1 MKNLSN
7 FKLNNDVTL
16 GFAEADDQTA
26 KLDKISEL
34 EATLAKYKRL
44 GRPKSENPPTRQ
56 MTAYLS
62 DDEMEFL
69 TKEAKE
75 KGISKNQVLRNLI
88 AKEINKLPCPKS
100 IK

>member
-7 FKLNNDVTL
+7 FKLNNDVIT
-16 GFAEADDQTA
+16 GFAEADDKTA

-44 GRPKSENPPTRQ
+44 GRPKSENPPTSQ

-69 TKEAKE
+69 AKQAKE

-88 AKEINKLPCPKS
+88 TKQIS
-100 IK
+100 G

>member
-7 FKLNNDVTL
+7 FKLNNEVAA

-34 EATLAKYKRL
+34 EATLAKYKKL
-44 GRPKSENPPTRQ
+44 GRPKSENPPTCQ

-62 DDEMEFL
+62 DDEMGFL
-69 TKEAKE
+69 TKEDKE
-75 KGISKNQVLRNLI
+75 KGINKNQVLRNLV
-88 AKEINKLPCPKS
+88 AKEISKLQCLKRV
-100 IK
+100 K

>member
-7 FKLNNDVTL
+7 FKLNNDITT

-34 EATLAKYKRL
+34 EAALAKYKKL

-62 DDEMEFL
+62 DYEMEFL
-69 TKEAKE
+69 TKEAKK
-75 KGISKNQVLRNLI
+75 KGVSKNQVLRNLI
-88 AKEINKLPCPKS
+88 ARQING
-100 IK
+100 

>member
-7 FKLNNDVTL
+7 FKLNNDITT

-34 EATLAKYKRL
+34 EAALAKYKKL
-44 GRPKSENPPTRQ
+44 GRPKSENPPTHQ

-75 KGISKNQVLRNLI
+75 KGISKNQVLRDLI
-88 AKEINKLPCPKS
+88 TGKLKVYVLLCLA
-100 IK
+100 

>member
-7 FKLNNDVTL
+7 FKLNDEVAT

-26 KLDKISEL
+26 KLDK
-34 EATLAKYKRL
+34 YKKL

-69 TKEAKE
+69 AKEAKE
-75 KGISKNQVLRNLI
+75 KGISKNQILRNLI
-88 AKEINKLPCPKS
+88 TRQMNG
-100 IK
+100 

>member
-7 FKLNNDVTL
+7 FKLNNDIAT

-34 EATLAKYKRL
+34 EAILAKYKRL
-44 GRPKSENPPTRQ
+44 GRPKSENPPTHQ
-56 MTAYLS
+56 MTVYLS
-62 DDEMEFL
+62 DEEMDFI

-75 KGISKNQVLRNLI
+75 RGISKNQVLRNLI
-88 AKEINKLPCPKS
+88 AKQVS
-100 IK
+100 

>member
-7 FKLNNDVTL
+7 FKLNDISTT

-34 EATLAKYKRL
+34 EAALAKYKKL

-69 TKEAKE
+69 TEEAKK
-75 KGISKNQVLRNLI
+75 KGISKNQILRDLI
-88 AKEINKLPCPKS
+88 TKKMRA
-100 IK
+100 

>member
-7 FKLNNDVTL
+7 FKFNNDVVT

-69 TKEAKE
+69 TKESKE
-75 KGISKNQVLRNLI
+75 KGVSKNQVIRNLI
-88 AKEINKLPCPKS
+88 AKHINK
-100 IK
+100 

>member
-7 FKLNNDVTL
+7 FKLNNDIAT

-26 KLDKISEL
+26 KLDKIAEL
-34 EATLAKYKRL
+34 EAILAKYKRL
-44 GRPKSENPPTRQ
+44 GRPKSENPPTHQ
-56 MTAYLS
+56 MTVYLS
-62 DDEMEFL
+62 DDEMDFI

-88 AKEINKLPCPKS
+88 AKQVS
-100 IK
+100 

>member
-7 FKLNNDVTL
+7 FKLNNDVTI
-16 GFAEADDQTA
+16 GFADADDQTA

-56 MTAYLS
+56 MTVYFS
-62 DDEMEFL
+62 DDEMNFL
-69 TKEAKE
+69 IKEAKQ
-75 KGISKNQVLRNLI
+75 KGISKNQILRNLI
-88 AKEINKLPCPKS
+88 TKEIS
-100 IK
+100 E

>member
-7 FKLNNDVTL
+7 FKLNDDVTT

-34 EATLAKYKRL
+34 EAALAKYKRL
-44 GRPKSENPPTRQ
+44 GRPKSENPPTSQ

-62 DDEMEFL
+62 NDEREFL
-69 TKEAKE
+69 TKQAKE

-88 AKEINKLPCPKS
+88 AKQIS
-100 IK
+100 G

>member
-7 FKLNNDVTL
+7 FKLNNDVTI
-16 GFAEADDQTA
+16 GFAEVDDQTA
-26 KLDKISEL
+26 KLYKISEL
-34 EATLAKYKRL
+34 EAALAKYKRL
-44 GRPKSENPPTRQ
+44 GRPKSENPPTSQ

-62 DDEMEFL
+62 DDEMWFL

-88 AKEINKLPCPKS
+88 AKEINKLPCRKMV
-100 IK
+100 K

>member
-1 MKNLSN
+1 VKNLSN
-7 FKLNNDVTL
+7 FKLNNDVTI

-34 EATLAKYKRL
+34 EAALAKYKRL

-69 TKEAKE
+69 TKKAKE

-88 AKEINKLPCPKS
+88 AKRINK
-100 IK
+100 

>member
-7 FKLNNDVTL
+7 FKLNNDVTT

-34 EATLAKYKRL
+34 EAALAKYKKL
-44 GRPKSENPPTRQ
+44 GRPKSDNPPTHQ

-69 TKEAKE
+69 IKEAKE

-88 AKEINKLPCPKS
+88 TRQMNG
-100 IK
+100 

>member
-7 FKLNNDVTL
+7 FKLNNDVTT

-34 EATLAKYKRL
+34 EAALAKYKRL
-44 GRPKSENPPTRQ
+44 GRPKSENPPTSQ

-62 DDEMEFL
+62 NDEMEFL
-69 TKEAKE
+69 TKQAKE

-88 AKEINKLPCPKS
+88 AKQIS
-100 IK
+100 G

>member
-1 MKNLSN
+1 LKNLSN
-7 FKLNNDVTL
+7 FKLNNDVTT

-34 EATLAKYKRL
+34 EAALAKYKRL

-62 DDEMEFL
+62 DDEMGFL

-88 AKEINKLPCPKS
+88 AKQINR
-100 IK
+100 

>member
-1 MKNLSN
+1 VKNLSN
-7 FKLNNDVTL
+7 FKLNNDIAT

-34 EATLAKYKRL
+34 EAILAKYKRL
-44 GRPKSENPPTRQ
+44 GRPKSENPPTHQ
-56 MTAYLS
+56 MTVYLS
-62 DDEMEFL
+62 DDEMDFI

-88 AKEINKLPCPKS
+88 AKQVS
-100 IK
+100 

>member
-1 MKNLSN
+1 M
-7 FKLNNDVTL
+7 
-16 GFAEADDQTA
+16 EADDQTT

-44 GRPKSENPPTRQ
+44 GHPKSENPPTSQ

-69 TKEAKE
+69 AKQAKE

-88 AKEINKLPCPKS
+88 TKQIVFLIVRFRANYQ
-100 IK
+100 

>member
-7 FKLNNDVTL
+7 FKLNNDIAT

-34 EATLAKYKRL
+34 EAILAKYKRL
-44 GRPKSENPPTRQ
+44 GRPKSENPPTHQ
-56 MTAYLS
+56 MTVYLS
-62 DDEMEFL
+62 DDEMDFI

-88 AKEINKLPCPKS
+88 AKQVS
-100 IK
+100 

>member
-7 FKLNNDVTL
+7 FKLNNDVVT

-34 EATLAKYKRL
+34 EATLAKYKKL

-56 MTAYLS
+56 MTAYFS
-62 DDEMEFL
+62 DDEMDFL
-69 TKEAKE
+69 IKEAEK

-88 AKEINKLPCPKS
+88 TKQINR
-100 IK
+100 

>member
-1 MKNLSN
+1 MKDLSY
-7 FKLNNDVTL
+7 FKLNNDIAT

-34 EATLAKYKRL
+34 EAILAKYKRL
-44 GRPKSENPPTRQ
+44 GRPKSENPPTHQ
-56 MTAYLS
+56 MTVYLS
-62 DDEMEFL
+62 DDEMDFI

-88 AKEINKLPCPKS
+88 AKQVS
-100 IK
+100 